1 MLFCLIFKVLITLY
15 LGIFSTMKSKLYGSL
30 AAVVILAAVVAYQGN
45 YLSYYNCMSATKLNY
60 ISENG
65 AAHIAAQCRTFILE
79 KAFTN

>member
-1 MLFCLIFKVLITLY
+1 MFKHLITLY
-15 LGIFSTMKSKLYGSL
+15 ICIFITMKSKLYGSL
-30 AAVVILAAVVAYQGN
+30 AAVVILAAVVAYQVN